1 MKQIYEA
8 DYGYKD
14 VATRVES
21 SYVRNWERYGHPS
34 RTLRNKCA
42 GVYFGTLICKKTMKY
57 KFSINRLV
65 RLSVIAIA
73 VVGLSKTA
81 FAQSQY
87 DSRPYPT
94 PDYSGKGSPA
104 QGTSKSK
111 STTASTGH
119 LSAAD
124 KAFMKDAAK
133 GGMMEVA
140 MGRVAEQ
147 HATDSEVKNFGAR
160 MVKDHGK
167 ANEELKT
174 LAREQNVQLPA
185 EKEPGKWKS
194 DKDYMGQMVKD
205 HENDLA
211 AFEKEAKEGSDP
223 NVKNFASKTSE
234 VVRKHLDMAKK
245 IDSKL
250 K

>member
-1 MKQIYEA
+1 
-8 DYGYKD
+8 
-14 VATRVES
+14 
-21 SYVRNWERYGHPS
+21 
-34 RTLRNKCA
+34 
-42 GVYFGTLICKKTMKY
+42 MKY

>member
-1 MKQIYEA
+1 MK
-8 DYGYKD
+8 
-14 VATRVES
+14 
-21 SYVRNWERYGHPS
+21 
-34 RTLRNKCA
+34 C
-42 GVYFGTLICKKTMKY
+42 
-57 KFSINRLV
+57 KFSINCQFRLG
-65 RLSVIAIA
+65 VIAIA
-73 VVGLSKTA
+73 LVGLSGTA
-81 FAQSQY
+81 FAQTQY
-87 DSRPYPT
+87 DARPYPT

-111 STTASTGH
+111 STTAPTGH
-119 LSAAD
+119 NLSAAD
-124 KAFMKDAAK
+124 KAFMKEAAK

-140 MGRVAEQ
+140 MGHVAEQ
-147 HATDSEVKNFGAR
+147 NATDKEVKNFGAR

-167 ANEELKT
+167 ANDELKA

-185 EKEPGKWKS
+185 EKESGKWKS

-245 IDSKL
+245 IDSTL

>member
-1 MKQIYEA
+1 MRRRQFTGTALAAAGALLAKTGWTAAVSDA
-8 DYGYKD
+8 DAASGIRAALERGAGAAVDLLGRPDGFLGNPK
-14 VATRVES
+14 
-21 SYVRNWERYGHPS
+21 VRIP
-34 RTLRNKCA
+34 LP
-42 GVYFGTLICKKTMKY
+42 GV
-57 KFSINRLV
+57 
-65 RLSVIAIA
+65 
-73 VVGLSKTA
+73 
-81 FAQSQY
+81 
-87 DSRPYPT
+87 
-94 PDYSGKGSPA
+94 
-104 QGTSKSK
+104 
-111 STTASTGH
+111 
-119 LSAAD
+119 
-124 KAFMKDAAK
+124 MKDAAK

-147 HATDSEVKNFGAR
+147 NATDSEVKNFGAR
-160 MVKDHGK
+160 MVKDHSK
-167 ANEELKT
+167 ANDELKA

-245 IDSKL
+245 IDSTL

>member
-1 MKQIYEA
+1 MK
-8 DYGYKD
+8 DK
-14 VATRVES
+14 
-21 SYVRNWERYGHPS
+21 
-34 RTLRNKCA
+34 L
-42 GVYFGTLICKKTMKY
+42 
-57 KFSINRLV
+57 SINTFVKLG
-65 RLSVIAIA
+65 VITIA
-73 VVGLSKTA
+73 VVGLSGPA
-81 FAQSQY
+81 FAQSNY

-104 QGTSKSK
+104 QGPSKSK
-111 STTASTGH
+111 STSAPASH
-119 LSAAD
+119 NLSAAD

-133 GGMMEVA
+133 GGMMEVS

-147 HATDSEVKNFGAR
+147 NASDSEVKNFGAR
-160 MVKDHGK
+160 MVKDHSK
-167 ANEELKT
+167 ANDELKT

>member
-1 MKQIYEA
+1 MK
-8 DYGYKD
+8 DK
-14 VATRVES
+14 
-21 SYVRNWERYGHPS
+21 
-34 RTLRNKCA
+34 L
-42 GVYFGTLICKKTMKY
+42 
-57 KFSINRLV
+57 SINSFVKLG
-65 RLSVIAIA
+65 VIAMA
-73 VVGLSKTA
+73 FVGLSGIA
-81 FAQSQY
+81 LAQQQY

-104 QGTSKSK
+104 QGTTKSK
-111 STTASTGH
+111 STTAPTGH
-119 LSAAD
+119 SLSAAD

-147 HATDSEVKNFGAR
+147 NATDSEVKNFGAR

-167 ANEELKT
+167 ANDELKT

-194 DKDYMGQMVKD
+194 DKDYIGQMVKD

-223 NVKNFASKTSE
+223 NVKSFASKTSE

>member
-1 MKQIYEA
+1 
-8 DYGYKD
+8 
-14 VATRVES
+14 
-21 SYVRNWERYGHPS
+21 
-34 RTLRNKCA
+34 
-42 GVYFGTLICKKTMKY
+42 MKY
-57 KFSINRLV
+57 KFSINSFV
-65 RLSVIAIA
+65 KLSVIATA
-73 VVGLSKTA
+73 VVGLSGTV

-119 LSAAD
+119 NLSAAD

-147 HATDSEVKNFGAR
+147 NATDKEVKNFGAR

-167 ANEELKT
+167 ANDELKT

>member
-1 MKQIYEA
+1 MK
-8 DYGYKD
+8 
-14 VATRVES
+14 
-21 SYVRNWERYGHPS
+21 
-34 RTLRNKCA
+34 C
-42 GVYFGTLICKKTMKY
+42 
-57 KFSINRLV
+57 KFSINILFK
-65 RLSVIAIA
+65 LGIIAIA
-73 VVGLSKTA
+73 VVGLSGTA
-81 FAQSQY
+81 VAQPQS

-111 STTASTGH
+111 STTAPTGH
-119 LSAAD
+119 NLSAAD

-147 HATDSEVKNFGAR
+147 NATDREVKNFGAR

-167 ANEELKT
+167 ANDELKT

-245 IDSKL
+245 IDSTL